1 MKPPGLKAMLKKM
14 DPRLEDGKFF
24 MASVAES
31 NTMALAGYLQYIL
44 CIYRESEGLSVVF
57 YEDMK
62 DVAASLT
69 GKPIAGPFALITLA
83 PDSLPAIGFL
93 AKVTEALA
101 KGKISVNAFSAYNH
115 DHLLVPYGRREDA
128 VALLKALQKR

>member
-1 MKPPGLKAMLKKM
+1 MKAPDLKSLLRET
-14 DPRLEDGKFF
+14 DPRLEDGRFF

-44 CIYRESEGLSVVF
+44 CIYRESDGLSVVF
-57 YEDMK
+57 WEDMK

-69 GKPIAGPFALITLA
+69 SEPITGPFALITLGS
-83 PDSLPAIGFL
+83 DSLTAAGLL

-101 KGKISVNAFSAYNH
+101 KGKISVNAFSAYHH

-128 VALLKALQKR
+128 LALLKALQKR